1 MMDVKEAVLSLLFP
15 RRCPICH
22 DIVRPRGAWI
32 CPSCLK
38 KVPFVQEPTC
48 LRCGKEI
55 ASEEIEYCY
64 DCSHHTR
71 SFQKGYALAV
81 YDPVMRESV
90 RRFKN
95 GGRME
100 YADWYAEALWQ
111 QYGKEWMRLELD
123 LVVPVP
129 LHRSRCNERGY
140 NQAELL
146 ARRLARKLGV
156 PVWPQAL
163 VRTRKTTAQKY
174 LGGRE
179 RQRNLESVF
188 ALGPQAGGVSF
199 WKKFLRIR
207 WAERGRSLEGKAILL
222 VDDIYTTGGTAEAC
236 TRVLLRA
243 GAKAV
248 SLVNI
253 CIGEND
259 K

>member
-1 MMDVKEAVLSLLFP
+1 MMKIIETVLSLLYP
-15 RRCPICH
+15 RRCPVCH
-22 DIVRPRGAWI
+22 DIVVPRGKLI
-32 CPSCLK
+32 CPGCLK

-71 SFQKGYALAV
+71 SFERGFALAV

-100 YADWYAEALWQ
+100 YADWYAEAIWQ
-111 QYGKEWMRLELD
+111 QYGEELRCLEVD
-123 LVVPVP
+123 VVIPVP
-129 LHRSRCNERGY
+129 LHRSRRNQRGY

-146 ARRLARKLGV
+146 AQKLAQKLRV
-156 PVWPQAL
+156 PVWPRAL
-163 VRTRKTTAQKY
+163 MRTRKTTAQKY

-188 ALGPQAGGVSF
+188 ALG
-199 WKKFLRIR
+199 
-207 WAERGRSLEGKAILL
+207 RGPSMEGKSILL

-236 TRVLLRA
+236 TRVFLSA
-243 GAKAV
+243 GAESV
-248 SLVNI
+248 YLVNV

-259 K
+259 G

>member
-1 MMDVKEAVLSLLFP
+1 MIAVKETLLSILYP

-22 DIVRPRGAWI
+22 DIVTPRGHLA
-32 CPSCLK
+32 CPDCLK
-38 KVPFVQEPTC
+38 KVSFVQEPTC
-48 LRCGKEI
+48 LCCGKEI

-71 SFQKGYALAV
+71 SFAGGFALAI
-81 YDPVMRESV
+81 YDPVMRESI

-111 QYGKEWMRLELD
+111 QYGQQWRKLD
-123 LVVPVP
+123 IDAVVPVP
-129 LHRSRCNERGY
+129 LHRSRRNERGY

-146 ARRLARKLGV
+146 AGRLARRLQV
-156 PVWPQAL
+156 PMYPNAL
-163 VRTRKTTAQKY
+163 KRTRKTTAQKY

-179 RQRNLESVF
+179 RQKNLEAVF
-188 ALGPQAGGVSF
+188 APGRLPFVS
-199 WKKFLRIR
+199 KKNWRHPVSSS
-207 WAERGRSLEGKAILL
+207 WLENKTILL

-236 TRVLLRA
+236 TRVLLDA
-243 GAKAV
+243 GARAV
-248 SLVNI
+248 YLANV

-259 K
+259 G

>member
-1 MMDVKEAVLSLLFP
+1 MIDIKETLLSLLYP

-22 DIVRPRGAWI
+22 DIVTPRGHLI
-32 CPSCLK
+32 CPDCLK
-38 KVPFVQEPTC
+38 IVPFVQEPTC
-48 LRCGKEI
+48 LCCGKEI

-71 SFQKGYALAV
+71 SFQGGYALVV

-111 QYGKEWMRLELD
+111 QYGGELRQLEID
-123 LVVPVP
+123 AIVPVP
-129 LHRSRCNERGY
+129 LHRSRRNERGY

-146 ARRLARKLGV
+146 ARRLAKKLGV
-156 PVWPQAL
+156 PVLSKAL

-179 RQRNLESVF
+179 RQKNLEAVFGAGRQSV
-188 ALGPQAGGVSF
+188 AGQT
-199 WKKFLRIR
+199 L
-207 WAERGRSLEGKAILL
+207 LL

-236 TRVLLRA
+236 TRVLLAA
-243 GAKAV
+243 GAQAV
-248 SLVNI
+248 YLANI

-259 K
+259 A

>member
-1 MMDVKEAVLSLLFP
+1 MIDIKEALLFILYP

-22 DIVRPRGAWI
+22 DIVTPRGHLI
-32 CPSCLK
+32 CPKCLQ

-48 LRCGKEI
+48 LCCGKEI

-71 SFQKGYALAV
+71 SFAGGFALAV

-95 GGRME
+95 QGRME
-100 YADWYAEALWQ
+100 YADWYVEALWQ
-111 QYGKEWMRLELD
+111 QYGEELLRLEID
-123 LVVPVP
+123 AVVPVP
-129 LHRSRCNERGY
+129 LHHSRRNQRGY

-146 ARRLARKLGV
+146 ARRLAKKLRV
-156 PVWPQAL
+156 PILPKAL

-188 ALGPQAGGVSF
+188 ALGPRAKTGSGLPGG
-199 WKKFLRIR
+199 K
-207 WAERGRSLEGKAILL
+207 SLVDGKTILL

-236 TRVLLRA
+236 TRVLLDV

-248 SLVNI
+248 YLANI

-259 K
+259 A

>member
-1 MMDVKEAVLSLLFP
+1 MIEVKEILLSLLFP
-15 RRCPICH
+15 RHCPVCH
-22 DIVRPRGAWI
+22 DIVLPKGDLI
-32 CPSCLK
+32 CQKCLK

-71 SFQKGYALAV
+71 SFQGGYALAV
-81 YDPVMRESV
+81 YDPVMRESI

-95 GGRME
+95 GGRVE
-100 YADWYAEALWQ
+100 YADWYAEAIWER
-111 QYGKEWMRLELD
+111 YGEELLRLEAD
-123 LVVPVP
+123 ALVTVP
-129 LHRSRCNERGY
+129 LHRSRYNDRGY

-146 ARRLARKLGV
+146 ARRLAKKMNL
-156 PVWPQAL
+156 PVLPKVL

-188 ALGPQAGGVSF
+188 AAG
-199 WKKFLRIR
+199 
-207 WAERGRSLEGKAILL
+207 RGNLVVGKTVLL

-236 TRVLLRA
+236 TRVLLAA
-243 GAKAV
+243 GARAV
-248 SLVNI
+248 YLVNI

-259 K
+259 R